1 MDNRRSPRHDSEW
14 RAHAFG
20 VVAREVA
27 HDDVV
32 ARGHVLDREYPR
44 VARLEIWIARLS
56 DVRLLTD
63 LVRAGLDGSGRVAAV
78 RDREFVVGHVGLE
91 HDRFV
96 LNRARVLHGEGDI
109 ARRYRA

>member
-56 DVRLLTD
+56 DVRPFTD
-63 LVRAGLDGSGRVAAV
+63 LVCAGLDGSGWVAAV
-78 RDREFVVGHVGLE
+78 RDGRFE

-96 LNRARVLHGEGDI
+96 LDRARVTHDE
-109 ARRYRA
+109 AHVSRRRGCR